1 MFTLWFMG
9 RPAAGKSTLASRVED
24 RLVER
29 GYPIEN
35 LDGDDIRT
43 HLHPDLGFS
52 REDRRTNNR
61 RTAYIAKLLNRN
73 GIPVIVGMITPF
85 RESQEQARDIV
96 EDEGN
101 FVLIHVKCSV
111 DSAAERD
118 PKGLYEKAREGKIEK
133 FTGVNHPFQE
143 PLNPDIVVDTEDASI
158 EAGVEHVMTRLEERG
173 LLDERLGEEYNIPLT
188 RQEETEITERLRDL
202 DHLGRDLLSPRERS
216 LFDPSTRTARYGI
229 RRRRQRR
236 SAGQA
241 QRVRRRDRRNHTG
254 FGDDV
259 R

>member
-29 GYPIEN
+29 GLDIEN
-35 LDGDDIRT
+35 LDGDEIRK

-85 RESQEQARDIV
+85 RDSQEQARDII
-96 EDEGN
+96 EDEGE

-111 DSAAERD
+111 EGAEERD
-118 PKGLYEKAREGKIEK
+118 PKGLYEEAKKGNIEK
-133 FTGVNHPFQE
+133 FTGINHPFQE
-143 PLNPDIVVDTEDASI
+143 PLNPDIVVDTETQSI
-158 EAGVEHVMTRLEERG
+158 EDGVEHVLGELTEQGIMDEDIGSEYNFPITSKEER
-173 LLDERLGEEYNIPLT
+173 EV
-188 RQEETEITERLRDL
+188 TERLRSLGYL
-202 DHLGRDLLSPRERS
+202 DE
-216 LFDPSTRTARYGI
+216 
-229 RRRRQRR
+229 
-236 SAGQA
+236 
-241 QRVRRRDRRNHTG
+241 
-254 FGDDV
+254 
-259 R
+259 